1 MAPSRKSISNPDT
14 VTQPIKKYYANAVR
28 VEAGPLLFISGQV
41 SMDMDARVV
50 AVGDLKGQAIQTLES
65 IRLILEHHGAG
76 MEDIV
81 KVVVYVTDMKA
92 FDEITEIRNKYFAA
106 NPPASTIIEI
116 SRLARPEWLIEID
129 AVAVLPH

>member
-1 MAPSRKSISNPDT
+1 MASSRKSISNPDT
-14 VTQPIKKYYANAVR
+14 VAQPIKKYYANAVR

-50 AVGDLKGQAIQTLES
+50 SPGDLKGQAVQTLES
-65 IRLILEHHGAG
+65 IRLILEHHGAT

-81 KVVVYVTDMKA
+81 KVTVFVTDMKA

-106 NPPASTIIEI
+106 NPPASTIVEI
-116 SRLARPEWLIEID
+116 SKLAKPEWLIEIE